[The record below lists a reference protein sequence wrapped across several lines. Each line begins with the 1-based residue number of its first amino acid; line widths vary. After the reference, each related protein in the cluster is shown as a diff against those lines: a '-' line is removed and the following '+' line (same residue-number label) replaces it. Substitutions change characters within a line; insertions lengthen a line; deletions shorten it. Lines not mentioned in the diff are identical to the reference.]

1 LVQKFSGARAA
12 LAGIHANAG
21 AASQWNSA
29 MASQETLHHDPT
41 VNLAEVN
48 RFDRLGAQWWDPQGP
63 MRALHKF
70 NPVRVAY
77 LREHLGRHF
86 PLDGN
91 PRDWRAPVPLQ
102 GLKILDI
109 GCGAGIL
116 SEPLARLGAFMTSI
130 DPARRNIE
138 VAKDHAA
145 KANLAIDYR
154 CISAEELS
162 SGGALFDTVLAME
175 VIEHVRDLVRFLNQ
189 AVKMVRPGGMF
200 VAATL
205 NRTWKSFAFA
215 IVGAE
220 YVLHWV
226 PRGTHNWNHFVTPQ
240 ELAKGLRVAG
250 LHIKNE
256 TGVAY
261 NPLTASWQLS
271 HDMDINYMMAAVRPG

>member
-1 LVQKFSGARAA
+1 
-12 LAGIHANAG
+12 
-21 AASQWNSA
+21 

-41 VNLAEVN
+41 ISPAEVD
-48 RFDRLGAQWWDPQGP
+48 RFDRLGPQWWDPHGP

-77 LREHLGRHF
+77 LRELLGRHF
-86 PLDGN
+86 SLGGN
-91 PRDWRAPVPLQ
+91 PRDWRAPVALQ
-102 GLKILDI
+102 GLSILDI

-116 SEPLARLGAFMTSI
+116 SEPLARLGAVMTSI

-138 VAKDHAA
+138 IAKDHAA

-154 CISAEELS
+154 CISAEKLAAGS
-162 SGGALFDTVLAME
+162 AVFDAVLAME
-175 VIEHVRDLVRFLNQ
+175 VIEHVRDVARLLDQ
-189 AVKMVRPGGMF
+189 AAKMVRPGGMF

-205 NRTWKSFAFA
+205 NRTLKSFVFA

-240 ELAKGLRVAG
+240 ELASGLRAAG
-250 LHIKNE
+250 LCIKHE
-256 TGVAY
+256 IGVTY
-261 NPLTASWQLS
+261 NPLTSNWQLS
-271 HDMDINYMMAAVRPG
+271 HDMGINYMMAAVRPGGWRG

>member
-1 LVQKFSGARAA
+1 
-12 LAGIHANAG
+12 
-21 AASQWNSA
+21 

-41 VNLAEVN
+41 VNPTEVD
-48 RFDRLGAQWWDPQGP
+48 RFNRLGAQWWDPHGP

-77 LREHLGRHF
+77 LRELLARHF
-86 PLDGN
+86 TVDGS
-91 PRDWRAPVPLQ
+91 PRDWRAPLPLR

-116 SEPLARLGAFMTSI
+116 SEPLARLGALMTAI

-138 VAKDHAA
+138 IAKDHAA

-154 CISAEELS
+154 CISAENLS
-162 SGGALFDTVLAME
+162 GGGALFDAVLAME
-175 VIEHVRDLVRFLNQ
+175 VIEHVRDVAHFLDR
-189 AVKMVRPGGMF
+189 AAKMVRPGGML

-226 PRGTHNWNHFVTPQ
+226 PHGTHNWNHFVTPK
-240 ELAKGLRVAG
+240 ELAKALRAAG
-250 LHIKNE
+250 LNIKDE
-256 TGVAY
+256 TGVLY
-261 NPLTASWQLS
+261 NPLSANWQLS
-271 HDMDINYMMAAVRPG
+271 HDMDINYMMAAVRPERRS